1 MKFTLSSIYNYAGIL
16 YFCKKLNLEIPMEEK
31 PEIFGKDEMKNPN
44 KGMASYGRYSSIVFQ
59 MLATMALSFWG
70 AKKLNDYWEIPKNF
84 LTISL
89 GLLGM
94 SLAFYN
100 LLRQLKEIEKNEK

>member
-1 MKFTLSSIYNYAGIL
+1 
-16 YFCKKLNLEIPMEEK
+16 MEEEPISSDK
-31 PEIFGKDEMKNPN
+31 ETQPETSKS
-44 KGMASYGRYSSIVFQ
+44 MASYGRYSSIVFQ

-70 AKKLNDYWEIPKNF
+70 AKKLNDYWEVPQNL
-84 LTISL
+84 LTVGL

-100 LLRQLKEIEKNEK
+100 LLRQLKDIEKNEK